1 MRPTL
6 QEIAAHLGHIRQL
19 PSAAGWKACVDS
31 RELRAG
37 DLFIALEGERQDGH
51 AHVGAALDAG
61 AAAVVAQPERV
72 DEALRHNPRLLAV
85 ADSRQALLELGAMAR
100 GRHSGPLVAITGSNG
115 KTTTKEVLAAILGGS
130 RRVAASQGNQNST
143 VGAPL
148 SLLNGLDDHEIYV
161 MEAGMSQPG
170 EIARL
175 CAMARPTHGIITNIQ
190 PAHLEGT
197 GGLDAVALEKGQ
209 LFRWLGLHNGVGI
222 VNEDDPLVVVQAEH
236 LRRRSAFSLRHH
248 RVGGQTGMES
258 LGVDEHAR
266 HLLRLSGH
274 EVRLPVPGQAFLA
287 CAAAACA
294 LALELGLE
302 PAAIV
307 KELAGF
313 RGAPGRMAVRTM
325 AGWTLL
331 DDSYNA
337 NPASMGA
344 ALRTLSQFQAARRV
358 AVLGE
363 MRELGEDSLRLHR
376 ETGRL
381 AAELALD
388 QVWLVGSAQAC
399 AAFAQGLAD
408 GGSCATGQAA
418 SATEL
423 AALLTP
429 REGDAVLLKGSRL
442 TGLDSL
448 GRLWA

>member
-1 MRPTL
+1 
-6 QEIAAHLGHIRQL
+6 
-19 PSAAGWKACVDS
+19 
-31 RELRAG
+31 
-37 DLFIALEGERQDGH
+37 
-51 AHVGAALDAG
+51 
-61 AAAVVAQPERV
+61 
-72 DEALRHNPRLLAV
+72 
-85 ADSRQALLELGAMAR
+85 
-100 GRHSGPLVAITGSNG
+100 
-115 KTTTKEVLAAILGGS
+115 
-130 RRVAASQGNQNST
+130 
-143 VGAPL
+143 
-148 SLLNGLDDHEIYV
+148 
-161 MEAGMSQPG
+161 
-170 EIARL
+170 
-175 CAMARPTHGIITNIQ
+175 
-190 PAHLEGT
+190 
-197 GGLDAVALEKGQ
+197 
-209 LFRWLGLHNGVGI
+209 
-222 VNEDDPLVVVQAEH
+222 
-236 LRRRSAFSLRHH
+236 
-248 RVGGQTGMES
+248 
-258 LGVDEHAR
+258 
-266 HLLRLSGH
+266 
-274 EVRLPVPGQAFLA
+274 
-287 CAAAACA
+287 
-294 LALELGLE
+294 
-302 PAAIV
+302 
-307 KELAGF
+307 
-313 RGAPGRMAVRTM
+313 M